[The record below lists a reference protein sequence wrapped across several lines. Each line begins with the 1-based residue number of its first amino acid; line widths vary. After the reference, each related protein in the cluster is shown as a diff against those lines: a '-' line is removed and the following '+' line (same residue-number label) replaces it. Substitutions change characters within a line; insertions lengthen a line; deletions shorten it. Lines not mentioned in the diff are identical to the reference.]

1 MYTTARG
8 SLRSRLSARLHVY
21 TCAYPLGPLSPQ
33 FTSVANVTYPDVYQ
47 DFLDILD
54 VFNFD
59 IGWLFLS
66 AGCVFDVDFHDRLL
80 ISTISPI
87 VVLAFL
93 ACTYAAAT
101 REHRGAPETIQNIRH
116 KHVSMVLLLTFLVYS
131 SVSSVLFQSFA
142 CEKLDDGK
150 NYLRSDYRLEC
161 DTAKHKG
168 FQVFAGF
175 MIALYTVGI
184 PALYAILLLGDRN
197 VLREDKE
204 GREEPPRVKSTS
216 DLWKPYKPT
225 AFYYEVIECGRRVL
239 LAGVVVFIYPNT
251 ASQIAVT
258 LMIAFA
264 FIIISE
270 VLSPY
275 SSPRDTWI
283 SRMGHVVV
291 FASMFVALL
300 LKVDVSDERAS
311 SQRVFEAVLVAAH
324 ACMVVAVVAEAITLS
339 CSLTCSFCPLRVG
352 RRGDSLPRSRRGLSR
367 EVGGRHP
374 FH

>member
-1 MYTTARG
+1 M
-8 SLRSRLSARLHVY
+8 
-21 TCAYPLGPLSPQ
+21 
-33 FTSVANVTYPDVYQ
+33 ANVTFPSLYQ
-47 DFLDILD
+47 DFLDTLD

-59 IGWLFLS
+59 LGWVLS

-87 VVLAFL
+87 IALAFL
-93 ACTYAAAT
+93 ACTYAAANCK
-101 REHRGAPETIQNIRH
+101 HRGAPESIQNIRH

-161 DTAKHKG
+161 DTVKHKG

-184 PALYAILLLGDRN
+184 PALYAGLLFRDRN
-197 VLREDKE
+197 VLRKNKE
-204 GREEPPRVKSTS
+204 EREEPPRVKSTS

-225 AFYYEVIECGRRVL
+225 AFYYEVIECGRRIL

-275 SSPRDTWI
+275 SSPWDAWI
-283 SRMGHVVV
+283 SRVGHVVV
-291 FASMFVALL
+291 FVSMFVALL
-300 LKVDVSDERAS
+300 LKVDVSDERTS
-311 SQRVFEAVLVAAH
+311 SQKVFEAVLVAVH
-324 ACMVVAVVAEAITLS
+324 VCMVVAVVVEAIALS
-339 CSLTCSFCPLRVG
+339 FSLSCSFCPLRVG
-352 RRGDSLPRSRRGLSR
+352 QRENSLPRSRRGLSR
-367 EVGGRHP
+367 QIGGRHP
-374 FH
+374 FR